1 MHEYFYSNQIQ
12 FISQKPKMGF
22 RLIVFILNNF
32 HIGYLF
38 IFSLGLYK
46 ILILFDF
53 KDNYRYY
60 ITNPKD
66 NKWPK
71 NHNNRSMQS
80 NRKLISKIKKAI
92 NKN

>member
-1 MHEYFYSNQIQ
+1 MHEYFLFKSNL
-12 FISQKPKMGF
+12 FCFPKAKMRF
-22 RLIVFILNNF
+22 RFFLFILNNF
-32 HIGYLF
+32 HISYLF
-38 IFSLGLYK
+38 IFSLGFYK

-53 KDNYRYY
+53 KNNFQYY

-80 NRKLISKIKKAI
+80 NRKPISKIKKTN

>member
-1 MHEYFYSNQIQ
+1 
-12 FISQKPKMGF
+12 MGF

-53 KDNYRYY
+53 KDNFQYY

-71 NHNNRSMQS
+71 NHSNRSMLS
-80 NRKLISKIKKAI
+80 NRKPINKIKKAI